1 MMHAPLEELDGFLA
15 AHPETEWFTL
25 IVSDINGVAR
35 GKVVRRHEMEAVY
48 RYGRPLPSS
57 ILSLDIK
64 GEDVP
69 ETGLVWDIGDM
80 DCRAFPVA
88 GSLKPCPWLEGT
100 AQVLISFGTD
110 CGLPMEPP
118 DPRLKLQQVTD
129 RFKANGMVPV
139 VAIELEFYL
148 LDKSAFAER
157 GELVPARLQ
166 NGMPN
171 EQTQVYGVA
180 ELEAMRPF
188 FDDIYHFADMQ
199 DLPAETAIS
208 EYAPGQFE
216 ITLRHRANALQAA
229 DEAIAFKRLIK
240 AVADRHGMLAS
251 FMAKPFSG
259 LAGCGMHIHASIE
272 DDGGRNLFAAD
283 APEGSPLLGQA
294 IAGMRDTAADC
305 MAIFAPNANS
315 YRRYQSRSY
324 APVALNWGINN
335 RTVTFRIPAGPAHTR
350 HVEHRL
356 CGADANPYLATAAM
370 LGGMLHGMENRLDP
384 GPQAPANAY
393 AGQNG
398 DGVVADWGKALD
410 SFAGSAFAG
419 DCFGET
425 FRRIYSTFKRME
437 MQTFMAEV
445 SDIDRQLYLRTV

>member
-294 IAGMRDTAADC
+294 IAGMRDTAADGPWAFRFAEPAVRRTVLPAPSVYYDRLKPHAARIDIWHTIYNHP
-305 MAIFAPNANS
+305 MADHGAIVEWVKGSGLRPWLDRAGPDHRDGFLAA
-315 YRRYQSRSY
+315 YRRRIEEAY
-324 APVALNWGINN
+324 PVLAGGGVL
-335 RTVTFRIPAGPAHTR
+335 FRFP
-350 HVEHRL
+350 RL
-356 CGADANPYLATAAM
+356 FIVAA
-370 LGGMLHGMENRLDP
+370 R
-384 GPQAPANAY
+384 
-393 AGQNG
+393 
-398 DGVVADWGKALD
+398 
-410 SFAGSAFAG
+410 
-419 DCFGET
+419 
-425 FRRIYSTFKRME
+425 
-437 MQTFMAEV
+437 
-445 SDIDRQLYLRTV
+445 